1 MFNALFNSV
10 PIARFAGM
18 GLAGMGLMVAG
29 CDRKSPAPEQANVA
43 AATTTSDE
51 VAPDEARGTP
61 APDEAT
67 APAAGVQKLDRSHK
81 GEAGPAVAFTAPDGK
96 SVTLATFKGKPLLLN
111 LWATW
116 CAPCVAEMPTLDAA
130 ATSLAGKVQVIA
142 VSQDMQGAEKVMP
155 FFTAKRFAALKPY
168 LDPKLGLSLAYQ
180 ANLPTTILYDSAG
193 KEVWRMT
200 GGYAWN
206 TSDASKLIAEAS

>member
-1 MFNALFNSV
+1 MFSRPVFNSL
-10 PIARFAGM
+10 PIAC
-18 GLAGMGLMVAG
+18 LAGMGLLVAG
-29 CDRKSPAPEQANVA
+29 CDRKSPAPEQANVV
-43 AATTTSDE
+43 ATNTASADE
-51 VAPDEARGTP
+51 VAAGP

-67 APAAGVQKLDRSHK
+67 GPAASAEKLDRSHK
-81 GEAGPAVAFTAPDGK
+81 GETGPAVAFTAPDGK
-96 SVTLATFKGKPLLLN
+96 PVTLASFKGKPLLLN

-130 ATSLAGKVQVIA
+130 AKSMAGKVLVIA
-142 VSQDMQGAEKVMP
+142 VSQDMQGAEKVTP
-155 FFTAKRFAALKPY
+155 FFAEKKFTTLKPY

-200 GGYAWN
+200 GGYEWN
-206 TSDASKLIAEAS
+206 TPEAAKLIAEAS

>member
-1 MFNALFNSV
+1 MFSNPVFK
-10 PIARFAGM
+10 ARPTLCFV
-18 GLAGMGLMVAG
+18 GLGLLVAG
-29 CDRKSPAPEQANVA
+29 CDRKSPAPEQANVVTA
-43 AATTTSDE
+43 NTASADE
-51 VAPDEARGTP
+51 VPAGP

-67 APAAGVQKLDRSHK
+67 GPTASTEKLDRSHK
-81 GEAGPAVAFTAPDGK
+81 GETGPTVAFTAPDGK
-96 SVTLATFKGKPLLLN
+96 LVTLATFKGKPLLLN

-130 ATSLAGKVQVIA
+130 AKSLAGKVQVIA
-142 VSQDMQGAEKVMP
+142 VSQDMQGAEKVTP
-155 FFTAKRFAALKPY
+155 FFAAKHFVALKPY

-200 GGYAWN
+200 GGYEWN
-206 TSDASKLIAEAS
+206 TPAATALIAEAS

>member
-1 MFNALFNSV
+1 MFTSR
-10 PIARFAGM
+10 PIICLV
-18 GLAGMGLMVAG
+18 GLGLLVAG

-43 AATTTSDE
+43 AANTASADE
-51 VAPDEARGTP
+51 VAPGP

-67 APAAGVQKLDRSHK
+67 GPSASTEKLDRSHK
-81 GEAGPAVAFTAPDGK
+81 GETGPTVTFTAPDGK
-96 SVTLATFKGKPLLLN
+96 PVTLASFKGKPLLLN

-130 ATSLAGKVQVIA
+130 AKSLAGKVQVIA
-142 VSQDMQGAEKVMP
+142 VSQDLQGAEKVTP
-155 FFTAKRFAALKPY
+155 FFAAKKFTTLKPY

-200 GGYAWN
+200 GGYEWN
-206 TSDASKLIAEAS
+206 TPAAAKLIAEAS

>member
-1 MFNALFNSV
+1 MVLRPVFTSR
-10 PIARFAGM
+10 PIICLVGM
-18 GLAGMGLMVAG
+18 GLLVAG

-43 AATTTSDE
+43 AANTASADE
-51 VAPDEARGTP
+51 VAPGP

-67 APAAGVQKLDRSHK
+67 GPSASTEKLDRSHK
-81 GEAGPAVAFTAPDGK
+81 GETGPTVAFTAPDGK
-96 SVTLATFKGKPLLLN
+96 PVTLASFKGKPLLLN

-130 ATSLAGKVQVIA
+130 AKSLAGKVQVIA
-142 VSQDMQGAEKVMP
+142 VSQDLQGAEKVTP
-155 FFTAKRFAALKPY
+155 FFAAKKFTTLKPY

-200 GGYAWN
+200 GGYEWN
-206 TSDASKLIAEAS
+206 TPAAAKLIAEAS